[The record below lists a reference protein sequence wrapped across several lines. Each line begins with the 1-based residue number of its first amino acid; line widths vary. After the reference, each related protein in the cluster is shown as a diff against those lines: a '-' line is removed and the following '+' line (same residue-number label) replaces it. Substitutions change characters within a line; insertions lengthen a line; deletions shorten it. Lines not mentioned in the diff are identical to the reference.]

1 MARTTQRR
9 AFPVNRASESDDGAM
24 TPEDFRRLALEL
36 AEAVESAHLGTPDFR
51 VAGKI
56 FATVSATRGT
66 GVLKFTREQ
75 QEMLCAAEPEL
86 FSPVPGWWGQ
96 SGWTT
101 LQISA
106 ADEAGLRNALL
117 LAWRNVAP
125 KRLRATG

>member
-1 MARTTQRR
+1 
-9 AFPVNRASESDDGAM
+9 M

-36 AEAVESAHLGTPDFR
+36 PEAVENAHLGTPDFR

-56 FATVSATRGT
+56 FATLSATRGT
-66 GVLKFTREQ
+66 GVVKFIREQ

-86 FSPVPGWWGQ
+86 FSPVPDRWGQ
-96 SGWTT
+96 SGWTI
-101 LQISA
+101 LQIAS

-125 KRLRATG
+125 KRLRAAG